1 MLLNLPNRHKSHIQ
15 SEKAIRTIKKLL
27 PIDWIIREISP
38 DYGIDIEIEIWKEE
52 PTGRVSYA
60 QVKSIENFSTYENK
74 GYPIKI
80 STLNY
85 LNTKENSFLIFV
97 WGELV
102 EIIRV
107 KELVDIFIS
116 YLNIGVNLETI
127 TIPLS
132 FKIFFHSEERE
143 SFYSSEYSS
152 IRASTMLSG
161 QKNYYFPEN
170 EKKRVRVEE
179 EGVYKLQNFK
189 PVIYFSEFESENN
202 FWELEFFLN
211 LSFYYFNRKP
221 YKNIIDGVEK
231 YYYLSNS
238 VYDKAGILFFFA
250 TQRKSKKW
258 TQSEAEQLTSKK
270 NNIILQTILPALVTD
285 ECNKNY
291 KLLFFISQF
300 GLYPFIKL
308 KDEISEIEINIHN
321 NLNSLSYE
329 NSLKSAIF
337 GLSLLNS
344 NEGIQYLINSYQAN
358 AYPKFQI
365 YFYELLVVNI
375 KLKKYRKTLLE
386 ILNSERKEKL
396 EDINLQDY
404 LEALID
410 HITDK

>member
-132 FKIFFHSEERE
+132 FKKFFHSEERE